1 MLPPK
6 PDASPL
12 PPVDGP
18 GPSAAGW
25 TLALGGLSCA
35 ACALRVERALRA
47 LPEVA
52 AVAVNPVNDQARVE
66 AGAGQALGL
75 AALVGAV
82 ERAGYEVLGST
93 VLAAAPQASA
103 SAPAGLPARQAHPGL
118 ETQAVPAGP
127 AGQAEPPGQ
136 ASQAPQAKQP
146 PLPDPGLADPAA
158 APRDAARIDAALAA
172 QARAEAAPAASRQAA
187 QRRDTWATALA
198 LLLTLPLLLPM
209 LAMPFG
215 LHAMPPAGVQAVL
228 ASAVLFG
235 PGARFFRA
243 GWAALRAGSG
253 NMDLLVALG
262 STAAWGLSMGLWWG
276 GETEALY
283 FESAAVIVAL
293 VRLGK
298 ALEGRAKQRT
308 SQALRALATL
318 RPTRARRLL
327 DDGREQDAPVEAL
340 RVGDRLRVRPGER
353 LPADGLLLA
362 GRSHLDES
370 ALSGE
375 SLPVARGPGER
386 VRAGTLNGEG
396 VLELRVTAVG
406 AETTLARIV
415 RLVETAQAAKPPVQH
430 LVDRVSAV
438 FVPAVLGLAL
448 LGGLAWLLAGAAPA
462 TALLHAVA
470 VLVVACPCALGL
482 ATPMALMAGTGVA
495 ARHGLLIRDV
505 AALEAAPTIRVVA
518 FDKTGT
524 LTLGQPSLAGLHA
537 APDVPPGDLLRL
549 AAALQQG
556 SEHPLARALAR
567 AAQDGAAGVGP
578 LAAPLPQP
586 QAVRALPGR
595 GLEGWIDGR
604 LLRLGSPRLAQETG
618 LDTTPLDAAA
628 ARETAA
634 GRSLAWVMAIEPAA
648 GFDTAAGSGRAGP
661 DHAVPA
667 PARDTANAASVVAAG
682 AACARPRLLGLLSFG
697 DRVRPEAAEAVQRL
711 RARGLHTVMLSGDH
725 AASAEAL
732 ARQLG
737 LDGCESGLLPADKAQ
752 AIARLRAAHGPVAMV
767 GDGLNDAPAL
777 AAADLGLAIGGGTDL
792 AMETAGITLMQGD
805 PRRVADALDLARRTR
820 RTLVQNLGWAF
831 GYNLIALPLALA
843 GQLSPALA
851 GAAMA
856 CSSLGV
862 VANAWRLQRWR
873 PASGET
879 AA

>member
-1 MLPPK
+1 MMSILPDP
-6 PDASPL
+6 SPVR
-12 PPVDGP
+12 PAGGP
-18 GPSAAGW
+18 GSSAGGW
-25 TLALGGLSCA
+25 TLSLGGLTCA

-47 LPEVA
+47 LPGVA

-66 AGAGQALGL
+66 AAAGQALDL
-75 AALVGAV
+75 ADLVAAV
-82 ERAGYEVLGST
+82 ERAGYEVLGSAT
-93 VLAAAPQASA
+93 LDPAP
-103 SAPAGLPARQAHPGL
+103 R
-118 ETQAVPAGP
+118 PAGP
-127 AGQAEPPGQ
+127 VPEEVP
-136 ASQAPQAKQP
+136 
-146 PLPDPGLADPAA
+146 
-158 APRDAARIDAALAA
+158 IDAALAT
-172 QARAEAAPAASRQAA
+172 QARAEAATAAARQAA
-187 QRRDTWATALA
+187 QRRDILGTALA

-209 LAMPFG
+209 LALPFG

-228 ASAVLFG
+228 ATGVLFG
-235 PGARFFRA
+235 PGLRFFRA

-262 STAAWGLSMGLWWG
+262 STAAWGLSMVLWWG

-308 SQALRALATL
+308 AQALRALATL
-318 RPTRARRLL
+318 RPARARLLL
-327 DDGREQDAPVEAL
+327 DDGCELDRPVEAL

-353 LPADGLLLA
+353 LPADGVLLA
-362 GRSHLDES
+362 GLSHLDES

-375 SLPVARGPGER
+375 SLPVARGPGDR

-396 VLELRVTAVG
+396 VLELRVSAVG

-415 RLVETAQAAKPPVQH
+415 RLVETAQAAKPPVQR

-448 LGGLAWLLAGAAPA
+448 LTGLGWLLAGAAPA

-524 LTLGQPSLAGLHA
+524 LTLGRPSLAGLQA
-537 APDVPPGDLLRL
+537 APGVSPEELLRL

-556 SEHPLARALAR
+556 SEHPLARALAQ
-567 AAQDGAAGVGP
+567 AVQGGAAGVGP
-578 LAAPLPQP
+578 LAKPLPQA
-586 QAVRALPGR
+586 QDARALPGR
-595 GLEGWIDGR
+595 GIEGRIDGR
-604 LLRLGSPRLAQETG
+604 LLRLGSPRLAQEEG
-618 LDTTPLDAAA
+618 LDTTPLDAAD
-628 ARETAA
+628 AREAAA
-634 GRSLAWVMAIEPAA
+634 GRSLAWLMAVEPA
-648 GFDTAAGSGRAGP
+648 G
-661 DHAVPA
+661 
-667 PARDTANAASVVAAG
+667 
-682 AACARPRLLGLLSFG
+682 RPRLLGLLSFG
-697 DRVRPEAAEAVQRL
+697 DRVRPEAAEAVRRL

-737 LDGCESGLLPADKAQ
+737 LDGCESGLLPADKAE

-805 PRRVADALDLARRTR
+805 PRRVADALELARRTR

-831 GYNLIALPLALA
+831 GYNVIALPLAMA

-873 PASGET
+873 PAPMEG